1 MTTNYLSRPK
11 MVKTFAEKAM
21 DSKHLAVR
29 FGTNR
34 LAKDVESIAN
44 DNFEYGIESLEG
56 DLQPRDLNSVLKY
69 LSANLTY
76 LFQQGVAEFSPYQNY
91 PLGALAQYDGALW
104 ISTKEIEASKHEVK
118 ADPCNPCA
126 IPTDCEVTKFPSE
139 ENGWCRLV
147 TYCEY
152 SKDLKT
158 LQDKD
163 DALEKAIANLK
174 GVTGFAITANPD
186 TGLFEL
192 TLSLSNGQDIRIP
205 MSRFGHIIKNKDGS
219 LSITNA
225 DGSTLELPKFVAEKD
240 LDQQKGFRFN
250 EKTEKWEI
258 DLHDLV
264 QQGAGLEVTPEGKLK
279 VKLADVTDGKSLTV
293 GEDGKLKVGDDW
305 KAENIDKPIEKAKED
320 AINTAN
326 TATDNKFKELK
337 EKGAE
342 VYVGQGVSGNGTKVN
357 PLTLKVAEADFGF
370 NGNNELFLKPQIQ
383 DVTNKNLN
391 TLADTPALRKLG
403 LTTFYGKINR
413 HGEGNKFTVGF
424 PSAMTDGLVGTK
436 EEVDAANTHAEYK
449 DHNADFT
456 GYQFASPTEVIQVV
470 VDEYPSNEEGTTK
483 VAMYTRAYS
492 AGMSTTGQLNPYEE
506 DINSGMYNAGVWT
519 KWQRVTALPLQ
530 GKLLQALNSQVQD
543 LTNKVQGNAQGIAA
557 LQDELAKLKARLDV
571 CCKDSTPA
579 PEPSPDTPSNAIRD
593 DWRNYPTGDY
603 SVGLVKSSDI
613 LDFENG
619 AKRVNSISE
628 VTMGGVRGFYDDVVN
643 TYTIRPV
650 SILATNSNTGTRAET
665 LTPVAPQDDYLLHY
679 RKRVNN
685 DVEVLTVLLDQ
696 LKDREFTMTDPLY
709 IYERATVDT
718 RRGYPRLVGFIA
730 QPAINI
736 NGENY
741 NIVFRDE
748 WLYKPKSA
756 NTVDF
761 NPKPNYPAGLGGVYT
776 NGGTAQSLNDSHNP
790 PVIANPYLQANQYGI
805 PNVIVDT
812 KGAKIRFDER
822 IRSWTG
828 AFSLERASAFGRTW
842 YRNPVAHTHTGWK
855 PYDATS

>member
-11 MVKTFAEKAM
+11 MVKTFANKAM

-104 ISTKEIEASKHEVK
+104 ISTKEIEASKHEVT

-126 IPTDCEVTKFPSE
+126 IPTDCEVAKFPSE

-152 SKDLKT
+152 SKDLKA

-205 MSRFGHIIKNKDGS
+205 MSRFGHIVKNKDGS

-250 EKTEKWEI
+250 EKTEKWEV

-293 GEDGKLKVGDDW
+293 GEDGKLKVGDEW
-305 KAENIDKPIEKAKED
+305 KTENIDKPIEKAKED

-342 VYVGQGVSGNGTKVN
+342 VFVGQGVSGNGTKEK
-357 PLTLKVAEADFGF
+357 PLNLKVAGADFGF

-413 HGEGNKFTVGF
+413 HGEGDKFTVGF

-449 DHNADFT
+449 DQNADFT

-492 AGMSTTGQLNPYEE
+492 AGMDTQGNLNPYEV
-506 DINSGMYNAGVWT
+506 DINSGMYNVGVWT

-571 CCKDSTPA
+571 CCRDSTPA
-579 PEPSPDTPSNAIRD
+579 PEPNPETPSNAIRD
-593 DWRNYPTGDY
+593 EWRNYPTGEY
-603 SVGLVKSSDI
+603 HIGLVKTKDI
-613 LDFENG
+613 LDFVNG
-619 AKRVNSISE
+619 AKRVAKWHGFPQR
-628 VTMGGVRGFYDDVVN
+628 TGFYDDVTN
-643 TYTIRPV
+643 TYTIRSRKLDGHPTTHHV
-650 SILATNSNTGTRAET
+650 VTYDGPTYGASAEQVRFD
-665 LTPVAPQDDYLLHY
+665 LTAADF
-679 RKRVNN
+679 NN
-685 DVEVLTVLLDQ
+685 Q
-696 LKDREFTMTDPLY
+696 EFTLGAPLY
-709 IYERATVDT
+709 VSERDTVEPQ
-718 RRGYPRLVGFIA
+718 RGFPNLVGFVA
-730 QPAINI
+730 EPAINVR
-736 NGENY
+736 GESY
-741 NIVFRDE
+741 NLVFGDG
-748 WLYKPKSA
+748 WLFHQKSN
-756 NTVDF
+756 NTADF
-761 NPKPNYPAGLGGVYT
+761 NPAPHYPAGLTGVYLDRSSVD
-776 NGGTAQSLNDSHNP
+776 SLNDPHNP
-790 PVIANPYLQANQYGI
+790 PVIANPYLQANQYGV
-805 PNVIVDT
+805 PDAYVNT
-812 KGAKIRFDER
+812 QGAKLRIGER
-822 IRSWTG
+822 NPAWVP
-828 AFSLERASAFGRTW
+828 AASLDRARALGRTW

-855 PYDATS
+855 L

>member
-11 MVKTFAEKAM
+11 MVKTFASRAM
-21 DSKHLAVR
+21 DTKHLAVR

-34 LAKDVESIAN
+34 IAKDVESIAN

-76 LFQQGVAEFSPYQNY
+76 LFQQGVAEYSPYQDY

-104 ISTKEIEASKHEVK
+104 ISTKEIEASKHEV
-118 ADPCNPCA
+118 ATDPCNPCA
-126 IPTDCEVTKFPSE
+126 IPTDCEVAKFPSE

-152 SKDLKT
+152 SKDLKA

-192 TLSLSNGQDIRIP
+192 TLSLSNGQNIRIP

-250 EKTEKWEI
+250 EKTEKWEV
-258 DLHDLV
+258 DLNDLV
-264 QQGAGLEVTPEGKLK
+264 QQGAGLEVTSEGKLK
-279 VKLADVTDGKSLTV
+279 VKLADITDGKSLAV
-293 GEDGKLKVGDDW
+293 GEDGKLKVGDEW

-342 VYVGQGVSGNGTKVN
+342 VYVGQGVSGNGTKEK
-357 PLTLKVAEADFGF
+357 PLNLKVAEADFGF

-413 HGEGNKFTVGF
+413 HGEGDKFTVGF

-492 AGMSTTGQLNPYEE
+492 AGMDAQGNLNPYEE

-579 PEPSPDTPSNAIRD
+579 PQPAPDVPSNAIRD
-593 DWRNYPTGDY
+593 EWRDYPTGDY
-603 SVGLVKSSDI
+603 TVSLIRSSDI

-619 AKRVNSISE
+619 TKRISSSNLIHGLGR
-628 VTMGGVRGFYDDVVN
+628 VGFYDDVEN
-643 TYTIRPV
+643 TYTIRPT
-650 SILATNSNTGTRAET
+650 SIKATNRDLGTRAET
-665 LTPVAPQDDYLLHY
+665 LTPSDDDYVIAF
-679 RKRVNN
+679 RKYNN
-685 DVEVLTVLLDQ
+685 GNAEDVKVYLDQ
-696 LKDREFTMTDPLY
+696 LKDREFTMTDLLY
-709 IYERATVDT
+709 ISETPTFDRK
-718 RRGYPRLVGFIA
+718 RGYPSLQGFIA

-741 NIVFRDE
+741 NIVFKDA
-748 WLYKPKSA
+748 WLYAAKSN

-761 NPKPNYPAGLGGVYT
+761 NPKPNWPAGL
-776 NGGTAQSLNDSHNP
+776 NGKYFKRHNADSVNDSHNP
-790 PVIANPYLQANQYGI
+790 PVIANPYLEGNQYGI
-805 PNVIVDT
+805 PNVIVNT
-812 KGAKIRFDER
+812 KGAKIRFGER
-822 IRSWTG
+822 KRSWTG

>member
-126 IPTDCEVTKFPSE
+126 IPTDCEVAKFPSE

-152 SKDLKT
+152 SKDLKA

-293 GEDGKLKVGDDW
+293 GEDGKLKVGEEW

-342 VYVGQGVSGNGTKVN
+342 VYVGQGVSGNGTKEK
-357 PLTLKVAEADFGF
+357 PLNLKVAEADFGF

-413 HGEGNKFTVGF
+413 HGEGDKFTVGF

-449 DHNADFT
+449 DQNADFT

-492 AGMSTTGQLNPYEE
+492 AGMDTQGNLNPYEV
-506 DINSGMYNAGVWT
+506 DINSGMYNVGVWT

-543 LTNKVQGNAQGIAA
+543 LTNKVQGNAQGIAT
-557 LQDELAKLKARLDV
+557 LQDELAKLKARLDI

-579 PEPSPDTPSNAIRD
+579 PEPSPDTPSNAIRNE
-593 DWRNYPTGDY
+593 WRNYPTGSY

-619 AKRVNSISE
+619 AKRVTSNLVLNMI
-628 VTMGGVRGFYDDVVN
+628 GRKGFYDDTVN
-643 TYTIRPV
+643 TYTVR
-650 SILATNSNTGTRAET
+650 SNLVKIVRNAAGKEELTRLPPEE
-665 LTPVAPQDDYLLHY
+665 DYLIEY
-679 RKRVNN
+679 RKYNN
-685 DVEVLTVLLDQ
+685 GTPTSFKVQIDQ
-696 LKDREFTMTDPLY
+696 LKDREFTLTEPLY
-709 IYERATVDT
+709 FSERAEVNTSKS
-718 RRGYPRLVGFIA
+718 YPRLVGFIA

-741 NIVFRDE
+741 NIVFADS
-748 WLYKPKSA
+748 WLYAPKSN

-761 NPKPNYPAGLGGVYT
+761 NPKPYYPAGLEGVYFDNGGVK
-776 NGGTAQSLNDSHNP
+776 SLDDSHNP
-790 PVIANPYLQANQYGI
+790 PVIVNPYLKPSEFGYGNAMVNI
-805 PNVIVDT
+805 
-812 KGAKIRFDER
+812 KGAKLRFGDHNHA
-822 IRSWTG
+822 WD
-828 AFSLERASAFGRTW
+828 AAVSLDRARALGRTW
-842 YRNPVAHTHTGWK
+842 YRNPVAHTHIGWK
-855 PYDATS
+855 S

>member
-11 MVKTFAEKAM
+11 MVKTFANKAM

-104 ISTKEIEASKHEVK
+104 ISTKEIEASKHEVTT
-118 ADPCNPCA
+118 DPCNPCA
-126 IPTDCEVTKFPSE
+126 IPTDCEVAKFPSE

-152 SKDLKT
+152 SKDLKA

-293 GEDGKLKVGDDW
+293 DEDGKLKVGDEW

-342 VYVGQGVSGNGTKVN
+342 VYVGQGVSGNGTKEK
-357 PLTLKVAEADFGF
+357 PLNLKVAEADFGF

-413 HGEGNKFTVGF
+413 HGEGDKFTVGF

-492 AGMSTTGQLNPYEE
+492 AGMDTQGNLNPYEV
-506 DINSGMYNAGVWT
+506 DINSGMYNVGVWT

-579 PEPSPDTPSNAIRD
+579 PEPSPNTPSNAIRD
-593 DWRNYPTGDY
+593 EWRNYPTGSY

-619 AKRVNSISE
+619 AKRVTSNLVLNMIS
-628 VTMGGVRGFYDDVVN
+628 RKGFYDDTVN
-643 TYTIRPV
+643 TYTVRSDLVKIVRNAAGREE
-650 SILATNSNTGTRAET
+650 LTRIPPEEA
-665 LTPVAPQDDYLLHY
+665 YLIEY
-679 RKRVNN
+679 RKYNSGTPTSFKVQI
-685 DVEVLTVLLDQ
+685 DQ
-696 LKDREFTMTDPLY
+696 LRDKEFTLADPLY
-709 IYERATVDT
+709 FSERAEVNTSKS
-718 RRGYPRLVGFIA
+718 YPRLVGFIA

-741 NIVFRDE
+741 NIVFADS
-748 WLYKPKSA
+748 WLYAPKS
-756 NTVDF
+756 NRTVDF
-761 NPKPNYPAGLGGVYT
+761 NPQPHYPAGLEGVYFDNGGVK
-776 NGGTAQSLNDSHNP
+776 SLDDSHNP
-790 PVIANPYLQANQYGI
+790 PVIVNPYLKPTEFGYGNAMVNI
-805 PNVIVDT
+805 KD
-812 KGAKIRFDER
+812 AKLRFGDHNHA
-822 IRSWTG
+822 WD
-828 AFSLERASAFGRTW
+828 AAVSLDRARALGRTW

-855 PYDATS
+855 L

>member
-126 IPTDCEVTKFPSE
+126 IPADCEVAKFPSE

-152 SKDLKT
+152 SKDLKA

-293 GEDGKLKVGDDW
+293 GEDGKLKVGEEW

-342 VYVGQGVSGNGTKVN
+342 VYVGQGVSGNGTKEK
-357 PLTLKVAEADFGF
+357 PLNLKVAEADFGF

-413 HGEGNKFTVGF
+413 HGEGDKFTVGF

-470 VDEYPSNEEGTTK
+470 VDDYSSNEEGTTK
-483 VAMYTRAYS
+483 VSMYTRAYS
-492 AGMSTTGQLNPYEE
+492 AGMSNAGHLNEFE
-506 DINSGMYNAGVWT
+506 QDVNSNVIYAGVWT

-543 LTNKVQGNAQGIAA
+543 LINKVQGNTNGIAA

-579 PEPSPDTPSNAIRD
+579 PEPSPDVPSNAILD
-593 DWRNYPTGDY
+593 EWRNFPSGEFAISMVESNLLRDFDHNTLAYDHTKT
-603 SVGLVKSSDI
+603 SVTSR
-613 LDFENG
+613 
-619 AKRVNSISE
+619 AHY
-628 VTMGGVRGFYDDVVN
+628 GFYDDVTN
-643 TYTIRPV
+643 TYTIRGISDNPSENYQV
-650 SILATNSNTGTRAET
+650 LWYYK
-665 LTPVAPQDDYLLHY
+665 DDTTDEAH
-679 RKRVNN
+679 KRQ
-685 DVEVLTVLLDQ
+685 LFLDAV
-696 LKDREFTMTDPLY
+696 KDKEFTAGKLVYQYQLDHF
-709 IYERATVDT
+709 DGK
-718 RRGYPRLVGFIA
+718 RGYPFLFGNVLY
-730 QPAINI
+730 PAINI
-736 NGENY
+736 EGKDY
-741 NIVFRDE
+741 NLIISNHWIYNEYSQRITDLPNNVPYIPRE
-748 WLYKPKSA
+748 LAGYYSA
-756 NTVDF
+756 TTTTKFDL
-761 NPKPNYPAGLGGVYT
+761 P
-776 NGGTAQSLNDSHNP
+776 
-790 PVIANPYLQANQYGI
+790 NQYNPRGVNNYFL
-805 PNVIVDT
+805 PKGQYGRTNVSNNVEGS
-812 KGAKIRFDER
+812 KVRFDAPNPAW
-822 IRSWTG
+822 I
-828 AFSLERASAFGRTW
+828 APRATPLRRAIAYGETW
-842 YRNPVAHTHTGWK
+842 YRNPK
-855 PYDATS
+855 SFEINN

>member
-76 LFQQGVAEFSPYQNY
+76 LFQQGVAAFSPYQNY
-91 PLGALAQYDGALW
+91 PFGALAQHDGSLW
-104 ISTKEIEASKHEVK
+104 ITTKEIKASKHEPK
-118 ADPCNPCA
+118 FDPCNPCA
-126 IPTDCEVTKFPSE
+126 VPTDCEVAKFPSE

-152 SKDLKT
+152 SKDLKA

-174 GVTGFAITANPD
+174 GVTGFVITANPD

-192 TLSLSNGQDIRIP
+192 TLSLSNGQDIHIP

-225 DGSTLELPKFVAEKD
+225 DGSTLELPKFLAEKD
-240 LDQQKGFRFN
+240 LDLQKGFHFN
-250 EKTEKWEI
+250 EKTEKWEV
-258 DLHDLV
+258 DLNDLV

-293 GEDGKLKVGDDW
+293 GEDGKLKVGDEW

-342 VYVGQGVSGNGTKVN
+342 VYVGQGVSGNGTKEK
-357 PLTLKVAEADFGF
+357 PLNLKVAEADFGF

-413 HGEGNKFTVGF
+413 HGEGDKFTVGF

-436 EEVDAANTHAEYK
+436 EEVNAANTHAEYK

-492 AGMSTTGQLNPYEE
+492 AGMDAQGNLNPYEV

-579 PEPSPDTPSNAIRD
+579 PEPSPDVPSNAIRD
-593 DWRNYPTGDY
+593 EWRNYPTGSY

-619 AKRVNSISE
+619 AKRVTSNLVLNMI
-628 VTMGGVRGFYDDVVN
+628 GRKGFYDDTVN
-643 TYTIRPV
+643 TYTVRSDLVKIVRNAAGKEELTRLPPEEDYL
-650 SILATNSNTGTRAET
+650 IEYRKYNSGTPTSFKVQIDQLRDKEFTLTEPLYFSERAE
-665 LTPVAPQDDYLLHY
+665 
-679 RKRVNN
+679 VN
-685 DVEVLTVLLDQ
+685 TS
-696 LKDREFTMTDPLY
+696 KS
-709 IYERATVDT
+709 
-718 RRGYPRLVGFIA
+718 YPRLVGFIA

-741 NIVFRDE
+741 NIVFADS
-748 WLYKPKSA
+748 WLYTPKSN

-761 NPKPNYPAGLGGVYT
+761 NPKPHYPAGLEGVYFDNGGVR
-776 NGGTAQSLNDSHNP
+776 SLNDSHNP
-790 PVIANPYLQANQYGI
+790 PVIVNPYLKPTEFGYGNAMVNI
-805 PNVIVDT
+805 KD
-812 KGAKIRFDER
+812 AKLRFGDHNHA
-822 IRSWTG
+822 WD
-828 AFSLERASAFGRTW
+828 AAASLDRARALGRTW

-855 PYDATS
+855 S

>member
-11 MVKTFAEKAM
+11 MVKTFANKAM

-34 LAKDVESIAN
+34 LAADVESIAN

-104 ISTKEIEASKHEVK
+104 ISTKEIEASKHEVA

-126 IPTDCEVTKFPSE
+126 IPKDCEVAKFPSE

-152 SKDLKT
+152 SKDLKA

-163 DALEKAIANLK
+163 DALENAIANLK

-250 EKTEKWEI
+250 EKTEKWEV
-258 DLHDLV
+258 DLNDLV

-279 VKLADVTDGKSLTV
+279 VKLADITDGKSLAV
-293 GEDGKLKVGDDW
+293 GEDGKLKVGDEW
-305 KAENIDKPIEKAKED
+305 KTENIDKPIEKAKED
-320 AINTAN
+320 AVNTAN
-326 TATDNKFKELK
+326 TATDTKFKELK

-342 VYVGQGVSGNGTKVN
+342 VFVGQGVSGNGTKEK
-357 PLTLKVAEADFGF
+357 PLNLKVAEADFGF

-413 HGEGNKFTVGF
+413 HGEGDKFTVGF

-449 DHNADFT
+449 DQNADFT

-483 VAMYTRAYS
+483 IAMYTRAYS
-492 AGMSTTGQLNPYEE
+492 AGMDAQGNLNPYEV

-579 PEPSPDTPSNAIRD
+579 PEPSPDVPSNAIRD
-593 DWRNYPTGDY
+593 EWRNYPTGNY
-603 SVGLVKSSDI
+603 TISLIKASDI
-613 LDFENG
+613 LNFENG
-619 AKRVNSISE
+619 TKRVPSTAYFDGIGC
-628 VTMGGVRGFYDDVVN
+628 TGFYDDVTN
-643 TYTIRPV
+643 TYTIRPTLV
-650 SILATNSNTGTRAET
+650 RADTLA
-665 LTPVAPQDDYLLHY
+665 PVAPQDDYLLKYH
-679 RKRVNN
+679 KQLPGGN
-685 DVEVLTVLLDQ
+685 VETFTVLIDQ
-696 LKDREFTMTDPLY
+696 LRDREFTMTDPIY
-709 IYERATVDT
+709 ISERDTVDT
-718 RRGYPRLVGFIA
+718 RRGYPRLLGFVA

-741 NIVFRDE
+741 NIVFTDE

-761 NPKPNYPAGLGGVYT
+761 NPKPNYPAGLEGVYT
-776 NGGTAQSLNDSHNP
+776 NGGTVKSLNDSHNP

-805 PNVIVDT
+805 PNVIVNT
-812 KGAKIRFDER
+812 KDAKLRFGDR
-822 IRSWTG
+822 NNNWAKT
-828 AFSLERASAFGRTW
+828 FSLERASAFGRTW

-855 PYDATS
+855 L